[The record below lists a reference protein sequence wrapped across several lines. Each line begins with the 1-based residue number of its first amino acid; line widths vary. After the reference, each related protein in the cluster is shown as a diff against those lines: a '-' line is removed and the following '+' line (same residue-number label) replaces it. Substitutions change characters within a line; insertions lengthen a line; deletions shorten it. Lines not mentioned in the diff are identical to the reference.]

1 MSRKLKEMFNKSKE
15 LLKNNNGQ
23 GLVEYA
29 LILVLI
35 AIVVMA
41 AVRTV
46 GTTTRGV
53 FNNVNTG
60 LTTAS
65 P

>member
-1 MSRKLKEMFNKSKE
+1 MLSHLRNLYGRSIRSLKEDK
-15 LLKNNNGQ
+15 GQ

-41 AVRTV
+41 AVKGL
-46 GTTTRGV
+46 GTTTNSA
-53 FNNVNTG
+53 FSKINSG
-60 LTTAS
+60 LQN

>member
-1 MSRKLKEMFNKSKE
+1 MSNHLKNFYKKSK
-15 LLKNNNGQ
+15 LVLKNEDGQ

-41 AVRTV
+41 AVTSI
-46 GTTTRGV
+46 GTTTNSAFIR
-53 FNNVNTG
+53 VNSG
-60 LTTAS
+60 LTS
-65 P
+65 R

>member
-1 MSRKLKEMFNKSKE
+1 MSSH
-15 LLKNNNGQ
+15 LKNLQKKMKRIVKNEDGQ

-41 AVRTV
+41 AVLNV
-46 GTTTRGV
+46 GHST
-53 FNNVNTG
+53 NNAFTKVNSQ
-60 LTTAS
+60 LNS
-65 P
+65 N

>member
-1 MSRKLKEMFNKSKE
+1 MLSHLRKLCERSVGKVR
-15 LLKNNNGQ
+15 NNRGQ

-41 AVRTV
+41 AVRGIGSNANCKFQQINSELGV
-46 GTTTRGV
+46 TR
-53 FNNVNTG
+53 
-60 LTTAS
+60 
-65 P
+65 